1 MKIIFV
7 LLIAVASLLLGISF
21 TDGFSELENTYVNEK
36 CGVSIQY
43 PADWTVE
50 ESKYASDDVGKTIAH
65 IQSEDNDIYL
75 LDVSIQN
82 LGLSK
87 YSIEDIAEETGFETL
102 LPDSELVHSE
112 IGQINGFPSY
122 QIIYTDV
129 LDEGLKFYQSHF
141 LIIAYD
147 REYRLNFDESDKA
160 EFDKYSSI
168 VEEMANSIKIT
179 KPNFEGVNC

>member
-7 LLIAVASLLLGISF
+7 LLVAVASLLLGISF
-21 TDGFSELENTYVNEK
+21 TEGFSELENTYVNEK

-50 ESKYASDDVGKTIAH
+50 ESEYASDVDKTIAD

-75 LDVSIQN
+75 LDVKIEN

-129 LDEGLKFYQSHF
+129 SDEVTKFYRSHF
-141 LIIAYD
+141 LILAYD